1 MSTTT
6 EKPATQVVIGP
17 VRLSYLNAWEPKQ
30 INGKGDPKY
39 SASIII
45 DKLDKK
51 SVDIVN
57 KAVEAAKLEGKAKW
71 GGKIPAK
78 LKLPVRD
85 GDEEREDTAYE
96 NSFFLNAS
104 SKTKPGIVDRN
115 RKPIIDQDEVYS
127 GVYAMV
133 SLNFYPFDK
142 EGNKGVAC
150 GLNHIMK
157 MKDGEPLAGRISVD
171 DAFSGVEFT
180 DEAGEFD

>member
-1 MSTTT
+1 M
-6 EKPATQVVIGP
+6 Q
-17 VRLSYLNAWEPKQ
+17 
-30 INGKGDPKY
+30 
-39 SASIII
+39 
-45 DKLDKK
+45 
-51 SVDIVN
+51 
-57 KAVEAAKLEGKAKW
+57 AAK
-71 GGKIPAK
+71 P
-78 LKLPVRD
+78 
-85 GDEEREDTAYE
+85 
-96 NSFFLNAS
+96 
-104 SKTKPGIVDRN
+104 KPGIVDRN